1 MSYWI
6 VTLLVA
12 SGIIVFEG
20 AVAWWIVPLFILA
33 VAWKRGQESW
43 KRVVGVVLCLAVGLR
58 LFLYVR
64 EVTHP
69 PFTPQD
75 TISGQLVLN
84 PNQLKVNGDLV
95 TGTATLEVG
104 TKREKVFFYYVLES
118 ESEQQAFLQL
128 SEVVRISVEGT
139 IEEIEHARNKG
150 NFDAKNYYLSL
161 GVLHALKVVRLN
173 GGMKSVPGFWSYVE
187 NLRFQLLQVVRNQKD
202 SRMKQY
208 TGALLLAD
216 RTGFSEEEW
225 EQYKQLGLL
234 HLLAIS
240 GLHISLMVACI
251 ERLSWRSGITREKT
265 RGLLMLFVVL
275 YGFVIGWNM
284 SGTRAIGMVV
294 FSALSKLFIKKRGS
308 TQMDC
313 LLWMAIASILVWP
326 GILLNVAFQLSY
338 GLTAII
344 IFLSK
349 WQRAVFPRIR
359 ANVWVPIGMSLIAL
373 PLLCQYFFYWNALSI
388 LLTALF
394 SLLFEMLLFPLLTVY
409 LFAVLFGFV
418 PLIGLLTSVGEVVLS
433 VVSKVLTF
441 CQQLSFTKFTLGI
454 WDKWEVGL
462 FLTILIVIGI
472 LFERRKMTMKKGV
485 LGGLAI
491 LALLMEVPYHWGTE
505 LVMVDVG
512 QGDSILLLAP
522 GWNQATLIDTGGLS
536 DFKQKEAWRHRK
548 KKDQGM
554 TTVVPAL
561 QAEGLAE
568 LSQVML
574 SHGDEDHVGNLKT
587 IAKHLTIRQL
597 IIGKGMEKIPLMQEM
612 KKRYPKI
619 QWRLVLA
626 GDEWKWN
633 ETTWKVL
640 WPKGLSQA
648 ENEDSILALV
658 TVMKQTILLT
668 GDASEK
674 VEEAVVRAN
683 PNLQFSILKAGHHGS
698 RTSSGEE
705 LLTLVQPRLAFI
717 SCGKHNHYGHPN
729 PETLARLKG
738 TGAIIFRT
746 DQDGQIRLRLT
757 WEKLEVTTTLTK
769 RKKELKQ

>member
-1 MSYWI
+1 MSYW
-6 VTLLVA
+6 VVAVLVA
-12 SGIIVFEG
+12 SGIVVFEG
-20 AVAWWIVPLFILA
+20 AVAWWIVPLFTLA
-33 VAWKRGQESW
+33 VAWKRGQERW
-43 KRVVGVVLCLAVGLR
+43 KRVVGVVLCVAVGVR

-75 TISGQLVLN
+75 TIHGQLVLN

-95 TGTATLEVG
+95 TGTATLKVG
-104 TKREKVFFYYVLES
+104 VKREKVFFYYVLES
-118 ESEQQAFLQL
+118 ESEQQAFFQL
-128 SEVVRISVEGT
+128 REVVRVSVEG
-139 IEEIEHARNKG
+139 IVEEIEHARNKG

-161 GVLHALKVVRLN
+161 GVLHALKVERLN
-173 GGMKSVPGFWSYVE
+173 AGMKSVPGFWSFVE
-187 NLRFQLLQVVRNQKD
+187 HLRSQLLQVVHAQKD
-202 SRMKQY
+202 SRIKQY

-265 RGLLMLFVVL
+265 RGLLVLFVVL
-275 YGFVIGWNM
+275 YGFVIGWNI

-294 FSALSKLFIKKRGS
+294 LGNLSKPFIKKRGS

-313 LLWMAIASILVWP
+313 LLWMAIASILVMP

-349 WQRAVFPRIR
+349 WQRAVLPRIR

-373 PLLCQYFFYWNALSI
+373 PLLCQYFFYWNILSI
-388 LLTALF
+388 LLTSLF
-394 SLLFEMLLFPLLTVY
+394 SLLFEMLLFPLLTAY
-409 LFAVLFGFV
+409 LFAVLFGV
-418 PLIGLLTSVGEVVLS
+418 GPLIGLLTSVGEVVLNG
-433 VVSKVLTF
+433 VSHTLTF

-454 WDKWEVGL
+454 WDKWEVVL
-462 FLTILIVIGI
+462 FLTVLIVIGI

-536 DFKQKEAWRHRK
+536 DFKQKEAWRNRK
-548 KKDQGM
+548 KKDQGI

-612 KKRYPKI
+612 KKKYPKI

-626 GDEWKWN
+626 GDQWKWN
-633 ETTWKVL
+633 ESTWKVL

-674 VEEAVVRAN
+674 VEEAVVGAN

-698 RTSSGEE
+698 RTSSGEA

>member
-6 VTLLVA
+6 PAVLVA
-12 SGIIVFEG
+12 SSIVVFEG
-20 AVAWWIVPLFILA
+20 SVAWWIVPLFIIV
-33 VAWKRGQESW
+33 VAWKRGHETW
-43 KRVVGVVLCLAVGLR
+43 KRVLGIVLCVAVGLR
-58 LFLYVR
+58 LFLYIR

-69 PFTPQD
+69 SFTVD
-75 TISGQLVLN
+75 DAITGQLVLN

-95 TGTATLEVG
+95 TGTATLEAG
-104 TKREKVFFYYVLES
+104 TKHEKVFFYYVLES
-118 ESEQQAFLQL
+118 ESEQRAFLQL
-128 SEVVRISVEGT
+128 RQVVRVSFEGT

-161 GVLHALKVVRLN
+161 GVMHALKVERLN
-173 GGMKSVPGFWSYVE
+173 SGMKSVPGFWSFVE
-187 NLRFQLLQVVRNQKD
+187 YLRSWLLQGIRSQKD
-202 SRMKQY
+202 SRIKQY
-208 TGALLLAD
+208 TLALLLSD
-216 RTGFSEEEW
+216 RSEFSEEEW

-251 ERLSWRSGITREKT
+251 ERLCWRSGITREKT
-265 RGLLMLFVVL
+265 RGLLVLFVVF
-275 YGFVIGWNM
+275 YGFVIGWNI

-294 FSALSKLFIKKRGS
+294 FAAVSKPFIKKRGS

-349 WQRAVFPRIR
+349 WQRAVLPRIR

-394 SLLFEMLLFPLLTVY
+394 SMLFEMLLFPLLTTY

-418 PLIGLLTSVGEVVLS
+418 PMIGLLTTVGEGLLS
-433 VVSKVLTF
+433 GVSRVLTF

-454 WDKWEVGL
+454 WDKWEVVL
-462 FLTILIVIGI
+462 YLMILIAIGI

-485 LGGLAI
+485 LSILAI
-491 LALLMEVPYHWGTE
+491 LALLIEVPYHWGTE

-536 DFKQKEAWRHRK
+536 DFKQKEAWRNRK
-548 KKDQGM
+548 KRDQGI

-561 QAEGLAE
+561 QAEGLSE

-612 KKRYPKI
+612 KKKYPKI
-619 QWRLVLA
+619 QWRLVLT

-633 ETTWKVL
+633 ETKWKVL
-640 WPKGLSQA
+640 WPKGLSHA

-674 VEEAVVRAN
+674 VEEAVVHAH

-698 RTSSGEE
+698 RTSSGEA
-705 LLTLVQPRLAFI
+705 LLKLVQPRLAFI
-717 SCGKHNHYGHPN
+717 SCGKHNHYGHPS

-738 TGAIIFRT
+738 AGAIIFRT
-746 DQDGQIRLRLT
+746 DQDGQIRLRFT
-757 WEKLEVTTTLTK
+757 REKLEVTTRLTE

>member
-6 VTLLVA
+6 LAVLVA
-12 SGIIVFEG
+12 SSIVVFEG
-20 AVAWWIVPLFILA
+20 TVAWWIVPLFIIV
-33 VAWKRGQESW
+33 VAWKRGHEGW
-43 KRVVGVVLCLAVGLR
+43 KRVLGIVLCVAIGVR
-58 LFLYVR
+58 LFLYVL
-64 EVTHP
+64 EVMHP
-69 PFTPQD
+69 AFTAQD
-75 TISGQLVLN
+75 AIHGQLVLN

-104 TKREKVFFYYVLES
+104 TKHEKVFFYYVLES
-118 ESEQQAFLQL
+118 ESEQQTFLQL
-128 SEVVRISVEGT
+128 REVVRISIEGT

-161 GVLHALKVVRLN
+161 GVLHALKVERLN
-173 GGMKSVPGFWSYVE
+173 SSMKPVPGFWSFVE
-187 NLRFQLLQVVRNQKD
+187 HLRSWLLQVVRAQKD
-202 SRMKQY
+202 SRIKQY
-208 TGALLLAD
+208 TLALLLAD
-216 RTGFSEEEW
+216 RSGFSEEEW

-265 RGLLMLFVVL
+265 RGLLVLFVVL
-275 YGFVIGWNM
+275 YGLVIGWNI
-284 SGTRAIGMVV
+284 SGTRAIGMVLLGV
-294 FSALSKLFIKKRGS
+294 LSKPFIKKRAS
-308 TQMDC
+308 MQMDC

-349 WQRAVFPRIR
+349 WQRAILPRIR
-359 ANVWVPIGMSLIAL
+359 ANVWVPIGMSLVAL
-373 PLLCQYFFYWNALSI
+373 PLVCQYFFYWNILSI
-388 LLTALF
+388 FLTALF
-394 SLLFEMLLFPLLTVY
+394 SMLFEMLLFPLLTTY
-409 LFAVLFGFV
+409 LFAVLFGFI
-418 PLIGLLTSVGEVVLS
+418 PLIGLLTTVGEGILS
-433 VVSKVLTF
+433 GVSKVLTF

-454 WDKWEVGL
+454 WDKWEVVL
-462 FLTILIVIGI
+462 YLAILIVVGI
-472 LFERRKMTMKKGV
+472 LFEKRKMTMKKGV

-536 DFKQKEAWRHRK
+536 DFKQKEAWRNRK
-548 KKDQGM
+548 KKDQGI

-561 QAEGLAE
+561 QAEGLSE

-597 IIGKGMEKIPLMQEM
+597 IIGKGMEKISLMQEM
-612 KKRYPKI
+612 KKKYPKI
-619 QWRLVLA
+619 QWKLVLS

-633 ETTWKVL
+633 ETKWKVL
-640 WPKGLSQA
+640 WPKGLSHA

-674 VEEAVVRAN
+674 VEEAVVQAN
-683 PNLQFSILKAGHHGS
+683 PNLRFSILKAGHHGS
-698 RTSSGEE
+698 RTSSGEA
-705 LLTLVQPRLAFI
+705 LLRLVQPRLAFI

-729 PETLARLKG
+729 AETLARLKA

-746 DQDGQIRLRLT
+746 DQDGQIRLRFT
-757 WEKLEVTTTLTK
+757 REKLEVTTRLTK

>member
-6 VTLLVA
+6 LAVLVA
-12 SGIIVFEG
+12 SSIVVFEG
-20 AVAWWIVPLFILA
+20 AVGWWIAPLFIIV
-33 VAWKRGQESW
+33 VAWKRGYESW
-43 KRVVGVVLCLAVGLR
+43 KRVIGIVLCGAIGVR
-58 LFLYVR
+58 LFLYIR

-69 PFTPQD
+69 SFTAQD
-75 TISGQLVLN
+75 AITGQLVLN

-95 TGTATLEVG
+95 TGTGTLEAG
-104 TKREKVFFYYVLES
+104 TKHEKVFFYYVLES

-128 SEVVRISVEGT
+128 REVVRVSFEGT
-139 IEEIEHARNKG
+139 IEEIEHSRNKG
-150 NFDAKNYYLSL
+150 NFDAKNYYRSL
-161 GVLHALKVVRLN
+161 GVLHALKVERLN
-173 GGMKSVPGFWSYVE
+173 SGMKSVPGFWSFVE
-187 NLRFQLLQVVRNQKD
+187 HLRSWLLQVVRSQKD
-202 SRMKQY
+202 SRIKQY
-208 TGALLLAD
+208 TLALLLAD
-216 RTGFSEEEW
+216 RSGFSEEEW

-251 ERLSWRSGITREKT
+251 ERLCWRSGITREKT
-265 RGLLMLFVVL
+265 RGLMVLFVVL
-275 YGFVIGWNM
+275 YGFVIGWNI
-284 SGTRAIGMVV
+284 SGTRAIGMVLL
-294 FSALSKLFIKKRGS
+294 ADLSKPFIKRRGS
-308 TQMDC
+308 IQMDC
-313 LLWMAIASILVWP
+313 LLWMTIASILVWP
-326 GILLNVAFQLSY
+326 AILLNVAFQLSY

-349 WQRAVFPRIR
+349 WQRAVLPRIR

-394 SLLFEMLLFPLLTVY
+394 SLLFEMLLFPLLTAY
-409 LFAVLFGFV
+409 LFAVLISFN
-418 PLIGLLTSVGEVVLS
+418 PLIELLTTFGEFILS
-433 VVSKVLTF
+433 GVSRTLTF

-454 WDKWEVGL
+454 WDKWEVVL
-462 FLTILIVIGI
+462 FLTILIVVGI
-472 LFERRKMTMKKGV
+472 LFEQRKMTIKKGV
-485 LGGLAI
+485 LSILAI
-491 LALLMEVPYHWGTE
+491 LALLIEVPYHWGTE
-505 LVMVDVG
+505 LVMLDVG

-536 DFKQKEAWRHRK
+536 DFKQKEAWRHRN
-548 KKDQGM
+548 KKDQGI

-561 QAEGLAE
+561 QAEGLSE

-612 KKRYPKI
+612 KKKYPKI
-619 QWRLVLA
+619 QWRLVLT

-633 ETTWKVL
+633 ETKWKVL
-640 WPKGLSQA
+640 WPKELSHA

-674 VEEAVVRAN
+674 VEEAVVRAH
-683 PNLQFSILKAGHHGS
+683 PNLQFSILKVGHHGS
-698 RTSSGEE
+698 KTSSGEA
-705 LLTLVQPRLAFI
+705 LLKLVQPRLAFI
-717 SCGKHNHYGHPN
+717 SCGKHNHYGHPS
-729 PETLARLKG
+729 PETLARLKA

-746 DQDGQIRLRLT
+746 DQDGQIRLRFT
-757 WEKLEVTTTLTK
+757 REKLEITTRLTK
-769 RKKELKQ
+769 RKNELKQ

>member
-6 VTLLVA
+6 LAVLVA
-12 SGIIVFEG
+12 SGIVVFEG
-20 AVAWWIVPLFILA
+20 AVAWWIVPLFMVI
-33 VAWKRGQESW
+33 VAWKRGHEAW
-43 KRVVGVVLCLAVGLR
+43 KRVVGFVLCVAIGVR

-64 EVTHP
+64 EVSQP
-69 PFTPQD
+69 AFTVDDAIQ
-75 TISGQLVLN
+75 GQLVLN
-84 PNQLKVNGDLV
+84 PNHLKVNGDLV
-95 TGTATLEVG
+95 TGTATLEAG

-118 ESEQQAFLQL
+118 ESEQQTLLQL
-128 SEVVRISVEGT
+128 SEVVRVTVDGT

-161 GVLHALKVVRLN
+161 GVLHALKVERMN
-173 GGMKSVPGFWSYVE
+173 SSMKPVTGFWSFVE
-187 NLRFQLLQVVRNQKD
+187 HLRSRLLETLHVQKD
-202 SRMKQY
+202 SRIKQY

-225 EQYKQLGLL
+225 EQYKHLGLL

-240 GLHISLMVACI
+240 GLHISLMVACL
-251 ERLSWRSGITREKT
+251 ERLSWRIGITREKT
-265 RGLLMLFVVL
+265 RGLLVLFIVL
-275 YGFVIGWNM
+275 YGFVIGWNI

-294 FSALSKLFIKKRGS
+294 LAALSKPFVRKRGS
-308 TQMDC
+308 VQMDC

-338 GLTAII
+338 GLTVII
-344 IFLSK
+344 TFLSK
-349 WQRAVFPRIR
+349 WQRAVLPRIR
-359 ANVWVPIGMSLIAL
+359 ANLWVPIGMSLIAL

-394 SLLFEMLLFPLLTVY
+394 SMLFEMLLFPLLTAYFV
-409 LFAVLFGFV
+409 AVLFGLGS
-418 PLIGLLTSVGEVVLS
+418 LIDLLKTFGEFILS
-433 VVSKVLTF
+433 GVSRILTF

-454 WDKWEVGL
+454 WDKWEVVL
-462 FLTILIVIGI
+462 FLRILIVVGV
-472 LFERRKMTMKKGV
+472 LFERRKMTIRKGV
-485 LGGLAI
+485 VCLIAL
-491 LALLMEVPYHWGTE
+491 LALLFEVPYHWGTE

-548 KKDQGM
+548 KKDQGI

-561 QAEGLAE
+561 QAEGLSV

-612 KKRYPKI
+612 KKKYPKI

-633 ETTWKVL
+633 GTKWKVL
-640 WPKGLSQA
+640 WPKGLSHA

-658 TVMKQTILLT
+658 TVMEQTILLT

-674 VEEAVVRAN
+674 VEEAVVKDN
-683 PNLQFSILKAGHHGS
+683 PHLQFSILKAGHHGS
-698 RTSSGEE
+698 RTSSGEA

-717 SCGKHNHYGHPN
+717 SCGKHNHYGHPS
-729 PETLARLKG
+729 PETLARLKA

-746 DQDGQIRLRLT
+746 DQDGQIRLRFT
-757 WEKLEVTTTLTK
+757 TEKLEVTTTLTK

>member
-6 VTLLVA
+6 VAVLVA
-12 SGIIVFEG
+12 SSIVVFEG
-20 AVAWWIVPLFILA
+20 AVAWWIVPLFIL
-33 VAWKRGQESW
+33 VVSWKRGQESW
-43 KRVVGVVLCLAVGLR
+43 KRVVGVVLCVAVGLR

-64 EVTHP
+64 EVTHT
-69 PFTPQD
+69 PFTPEEAIQ
-75 TISGQLVLN
+75 GQLVLN

-95 TGTATLEVG
+95 TGTATLEEG
-104 TKREKVFFYYVLES
+104 RKREKVFFYYVLES

-128 SEVVRISVEGT
+128 HEVVRVSIEGT

-161 GVLHALKVVRLN
+161 GVLHALKVERLN
-173 GGMKSVPGFWSYVE
+173 GGIKSVPGFWSLVE
-187 NLRFQLLQVVRNQKD
+187 HLRSQLLQVVRTQKD

-208 TGALLLAD
+208 TLALLLAD

-251 ERLSWRSGITREKT
+251 EQLCWRSGITREKT
-265 RGLLMLFVVL
+265 RGLLVLFVVL
-275 YGFVIGWNM
+275 YGFVIGWNI
-284 SGTRAIGMVV
+284 SGTRAIGMVLLGV
-294 FSALSKLFIKKRGS
+294 LSKPFIKKRGS
-308 TQMDC
+308 MQMDC

-326 GILLNVAFQLSY
+326 GILLNVGFQLSY

-344 IFLSK
+344 IFLSR
-349 WQRAVFPRIR
+349 WQRAVLPRIR

-373 PLLCQYFFYWNALSI
+373 PLLCQYFFYWNMLSI

-394 SLLFEMLLFPLLTVY
+394 SMLFEMMLFPLLTAY
-409 LFAVLFGFV
+409 LFAVLISFN
-418 PLIGLLTSVGEVVLS
+418 PLIELLTNFGEFILS
-433 VVSKVLTF
+433 GVSRTLTF

-454 WDKWEVGL
+454 WDKWEVVL
-462 FLTILIVIGI
+462 FLTILIVVGI
-472 LFERRKMTMKKGV
+472 LFEQRKMTIKKGV
-485 LGGLAI
+485 LSILAI
-491 LALLMEVPYHWGTE
+491 LALLIEVPYHWGTE
-505 LVMVDVG
+505 LVMLDVG

-548 KKDQGM
+548 KKDQGI

-587 IAKHLTIRQL
+587 IAKHLAIRQL

-612 KKRYPKI
+612 KKKYPTI

-640 WPKGLSQA
+640 WPKGVSHA

-674 VEEAVVRAN
+674 VEEAVVKDN
-683 PNLQFSILKAGHHGS
+683 PHLQFSILKAGHHGS
-698 RTSSGEE
+698 RTSSGEA
-705 LLTLVQPRLAFI
+705 LLKLVQPRLAFI

-729 PETLARLKG
+729 PETLARLRD

-746 DQDGQIRLRLT
+746 DQDGQIRLRFT
-757 WEKLEVTTTLTK
+757 REKLEVTTRLTK

>member
-6 VTLLVA
+6 LAVLVA
-12 SGIIVFEG
+12 SSIVVFEG
-20 AVAWWIVPLFILA
+20 AVGWWIVPLFIIV
-33 VAWKRGQESW
+33 VAWKRGHEAW
-43 KRVVGVVLCLAVGLR
+43 KRVLGIVLCVAIGVR
-58 LFLYVR
+58 LFLYIH

-69 PFTPQD
+69 SFTVD
-75 TISGQLVLN
+75 DAITGQLVLN

-95 TGTATLEVG
+95 TGTATLEAG
-104 TKREKVFFYYVLES
+104 TKHEKVFFYYVLES

-128 SEVVRISVEGT
+128 REVVRISIEGT

-161 GVLHALKVVRLN
+161 GVLHALKVERLN
-173 GGMKSVPGFWSYVE
+173 SGRKSVSGFWSFVE
-187 NLRFQLLQVVRNQKD
+187 HLRSWLLQVVRSQKD
-202 SRMKQY
+202 SRIKQY
-208 TGALLLAD
+208 TLALLLAD
-216 RTGFSEEEW
+216 RSGFSEEEW

-251 ERLSWRSGITREKT
+251 ERFCWRSGITREKT
-265 RGLLMLFVVL
+265 RGLLVFFVVL
-275 YGFVIGWNM
+275 YGFVIGWNI

-294 FSALSKLFIKKRGS
+294 LAAFSKPFIKRRGS
-308 TQMDC
+308 TQRDC
-313 LLWMAIASILVWP
+313 LLWMAILSTLVWP

-349 WQRAVFPRIR
+349 WQRAVLPRIR
-359 ANVWVPIGMSLIAL
+359 ANVWVPIWMSLIAL
-373 PLLCQYFFYWNALSI
+373 PLVCQYFFYWNALSI

-394 SLLFEMLLFPLLTVY
+394 SVLFEMLLFPLLTAY
-409 LFAVLFGFV
+409 LFAVLSGFV
-418 PLIGLLTSVGEVVLS
+418 SLIGLLTTVGEGILS
-433 VVSKVLTF
+433 GISKVLTF

-454 WDKWEVGL
+454 WDKWEVAL
-462 FLTILIVIGI
+462 YLTILITIGI
-472 LFERRKMTMKKGV
+472 LFERRRMTMKKGV

-491 LALLMEVPYHWGTE
+491 LALLIEVPYHWGTE

-548 KKDQGM
+548 KKDQGI

-561 QAEGLAE
+561 QAEGLSE

-574 SHGDEDHVGNLKT
+574 SHGDEDHVGNLKA
-587 IAKHLTIRQL
+587 IAKHLTIQQL
-597 IIGKGMEKIPLMQEM
+597 IIGKGMEKISLMQEM
-612 KKRYPKI
+612 KKKYPKI

-633 ETTWKVL
+633 ETKWKVL
-640 WPKGLSQA
+640 WPKGLSHA

-674 VEEAVVRAN
+674 VEEAVVKDN

-698 RTSSGEE
+698 RTSSGEA
-705 LLTLVQPRLAFI
+705 LLKLVQPRLAFI
-717 SCGKHNHYGHPN
+717 SCGKHNHYGHPS
-729 PETLARLKG
+729 PETLARLKAN
-738 TGAIIFRT
+738 GAIIFRT
-746 DQDGQIRLRLT
+746 DQDGQIRLRFNT
-757 WEKLEVTTTLTK
+757 EKLEVTTTLTK

>member
-6 VTLLVA
+6 LAVLVA
-12 SGIIVFEG
+12 SSIVVFEG
-20 AVAWWIVPLFILA
+20 AVAWWIVPLFILV
-33 VAWKRGQESW
+33 VAWKRGHEAW
-43 KRVVGVVLCLAVGLR
+43 KRVLGIVLCVAVGLR

-69 PFTPQD
+69 SFTAQD
-75 TISGQLVLN
+75 AITGKLVLN

-95 TGTATLEVG
+95 TGTATLEAG
-104 TKREKVFFYYVLES
+104 TKHEKVFFYYVLES

-128 SEVVRISVEGT
+128 QEVVQISIEGT

-161 GVLHALKVVRLN
+161 GVLHALKVERLN
-173 GGMKSVPGFWSYVE
+173 AGMKSVSGFWSFVE
-187 NLRFQLLQVVRNQKD
+187 LLRSWLLQEVRSQKD

-208 TGALLLAD
+208 TLALLLAN

-251 ERLSWRSGITREKT
+251 ERLCWRSGITREKT
-265 RGLLMLFVVL
+265 RGLLVLFVVF
-275 YGFVIGWNM
+275 YGFVIGWNI

-294 FSALSKLFIKKRGS
+294 FAAVSKPFTKKRGS

-313 LLWMAIASILVWP
+313 LLGMAIVAILAWP

-349 WQRAVFPRIR
+349 WQRAVLSRIR

-388 LLTALF
+388 LLTAIF
-394 SLLFEMLLFPLLTVY
+394 SVLFEMLLFPLLTAY
-409 LFAVLFGFV
+409 LFAVLLSFA
-418 PLIGLLTSVGEVVLS
+418 PLIEVLTTVGEGILS
-433 VVSKVLTF
+433 GVSHVLTF

-454 WDKWEVGL
+454 WDKWEVVL
-462 FLTILIVIGI
+462 YLTILITIGI
-472 LFERRKMTMKKGV
+472 LFEQRKMTMKKGV
-485 LGGLAI
+485 LGGLVV
-491 LALLMEVPYHWGTE
+491 LALLIEVPYHWGTE

-548 KKDQGM
+548 KKDQGI
-554 TTVVPAL
+554 TTVVPTL
-561 QAEGLAE
+561 QAEGLSE

-597 IIGKGMEKIPLMQEM
+597 IIGKGMETIPLMQEM

-633 ETTWKVL
+633 DTKWKVL
-640 WPKGLSQA
+640 WPKGFSHA

-674 VEEAVVRAN
+674 VEEAVVKDN
-683 PNLQFSILKAGHHGS
+683 PHLQFTILKAGHHGS
-698 RTSSGEE
+698 RTSSGEA
-705 LLTLVQPRLAFI
+705 LLKLVQPRLAFI
-717 SCGKHNHYGHPN
+717 SCGKHNHYGHPS
-729 PETLARLKG
+729 PETLARLKATG
-738 TGAIIFRT
+738 TIIFRT
-746 DQDGQIRLRLT
+746 DQDGQIRLRFT
-757 WEKLEVTTTLTK
+757 REKLEVTTRLTK

>member
-6 VTLLVA
+6 LAVLVA
-12 SGIIVFEG
+12 SGIVVFEG
-20 AVAWWIVPLFILA
+20 TVAWWIVPLFMVA
-33 VAWKRGQESW
+33 VAWKRGHEAW
-43 KRVVGVVLCLAVGLR
+43 KRVVGVVLCVAVGVR

-69 PFTPQD
+69 AFTAQD
-75 TISGQLVLN
+75 AIHGQLVLN

-104 TKREKVFFYYVLES
+104 TKHEKVFFYYVLES
-118 ESEQQAFLQL
+118 ESEQQTFLQL
-128 SEVVRISVEGT
+128 REVVRISIEGT

-161 GVLHALKVVRLN
+161 GVLHALKVERLN
-173 GGMKSVPGFWSYVE
+173 SSMKPVPGFWSFVE
-187 NLRFQLLQVVRNQKD
+187 HLRSWLLQVVRSQKD
-202 SRMKQY
+202 SRIKQY
-208 TGALLLAD
+208 TLALLLAD
-216 RTGFSEEEW
+216 RSGFSEEEW

-265 RGLLMLFVVL
+265 RGLLVLFVVL
-275 YGFVIGWNM
+275 YGLVIGWNI
-284 SGTRAIGMVV
+284 SGTRAIGMVLLGV
-294 FSALSKLFIKKRGS
+294 LSKPFIKKRAS
-308 TQMDC
+308 MQMDC

-349 WQRAVFPRIR
+349 WQRAILPRIR
-359 ANVWVPIGMSLIAL
+359 ANVWVPIGMSLVAL
-373 PLLCQYFFYWNALSI
+373 PLVCQYFFYWNILSI
-388 LLTALF
+388 FLTALF
-394 SLLFEMLLFPLLTVY
+394 SMLFEMLLFPLLTTY
-409 LFAVLFGFV
+409 LFAVLFGFI
-418 PLIGLLTSVGEVVLS
+418 PLIGLLTTVGGVILS
-433 VVSKVLTF
+433 GVSKVLTF

-454 WDKWEVGL
+454 WDKWEVAL
-462 FLTILIVIGI
+462 YLTILITIGI
-472 LFERRKMTMKKGV
+472 LFERRRMTMKKGV

-491 LALLMEVPYHWGTE
+491 LALLIEVPYHWGTE

-536 DFKQKEAWRHRK
+536 DFKKKEAWRHRK
-548 KKDQGM
+548 KKDQGI

-574 SHGDEDHVGNLKT
+574 SHGDEDHVGNLKA

-597 IIGKGMEKIPLMQEM
+597 IIGKGMETIPLMQEM
-612 KKRYPKI
+612 KKKYPKI

-633 ETTWKVL
+633 ETTWKLL
-640 WPKGLSQA
+640 WPKDLSHA

-674 VEEAVVRAN
+674 VEEAVVQAN
-683 PNLQFSILKAGHHGS
+683 PNLRFSILKAGHHGS
-698 RTSSGEE
+698 RTSSGEA
-705 LLTLVQPRLAFI
+705 LLRLVQPRLAFI

-729 PETLARLKG
+729 AETLARLKA

-746 DQDGQIRLRLT
+746 DQDGQIRLRFT
-757 WEKLEVTTTLTK
+757 REKLEVTTRLTK

>member
-6 VTLLVA
+6 LAVLVA
-12 SGIIVFEG
+12 SSIVVFEG
-20 AVAWWIVPLFILA
+20 AVAWWIVPLFILV
-33 VAWKRGQESW
+33 VAWKRGHEAW
-43 KRVVGVVLCLAVGLR
+43 KRVVGVVLCVAVGVR
-58 LFLYVR
+58 LFLYIR

-69 PFTPQD
+69 SFTVD
-75 TISGQLVLN
+75 DAVTGQLVIN

-95 TGTATLEVG
+95 TGTATLEAG
-104 TKREKVFFYYVLES
+104 TKHEKVFFYYVLES

-128 SEVVRISVEGT
+128 REVVRISIEGT

-161 GVLHALKVVRLN
+161 GVLHSLKVERLN
-173 GGMKSVPGFWSYVE
+173 SGMKSVSGFWSFVE
-187 NLRFQLLQVVRNQKD
+187 HLRSWLLQGIRSQKD
-202 SRMKQY
+202 SRIKQY
-208 TGALLLAD
+208 TLALLLAD
-216 RTGFSEEEW
+216 RSGFSEEEW

-251 ERLSWRSGITREKT
+251 ERLCWRSGITREKT
-265 RGLLMLFVVL
+265 RGLLVLFVVF
-275 YGFVIGWNM
+275 YGFVIGWNI

-294 FSALSKLFIKKRGS
+294 FSAVSKPFIKRRGS
-308 TQMDC
+308 IQMDC
-313 LLWMAIASILVWP
+313 LLWMTIASILVWP

-349 WQRAVFPRIR
+349 WQRAVLPRIR
-359 ANVWVPIGMSLIAL
+359 TNLWVPIGMSLIAL
-373 PLLCQYFFYWNALSI
+373 PLLCQYFFYWNMLSI

-394 SLLFEMLLFPLLTVY
+394 SMLFEMMLFPLLTAY

-418 PLIGLLTSVGEVVLS
+418 PMIGLLTTVGEVILS
-433 VVSKVLTF
+433 GISSVLTF

-454 WDKWEVGL
+454 WDKWEVVL
-462 FLTILIVIGI
+462 YLMILIAIGI

-485 LGGLAI
+485 LSILAI
-491 LALLMEVPYHWGTE
+491 LALLIEVPYHWGTE
-505 LVMVDVG
+505 LVMVDVR

-548 KKDQGM
+548 KKDQGI

-561 QAEGLAE
+561 QAEGLSE

-612 KKRYPKI
+612 KKKYPKI
-619 QWRLVLA
+619 QWRLVLT
-626 GDEWKWN
+626 GDE
-633 ETTWKVL
+633 WKVL
-640 WPKGLSQA
+640 WPKGLSHA

-674 VEEAVVRAN
+674 VEEAVVQAN
-683 PNLQFSILKAGHHGS
+683 PNLRFSILKAGHHGS
-698 RTSSGEE
+698 RTSSGEA
-705 LLTLVQPRLAFI
+705 LLKLVQPRLAFI
-717 SCGKHNHYGHPN
+717 SCGKHNHYGHPS
-729 PETLARLKG
+729 PETLARLRAS
-738 TGAIIFRT
+738 GAIIFRT

-757 WEKLEVTTTLTK
+757 KEKLEVTTTLTK

>member
-6 VTLLVA
+6 LAVLVA
-12 SGIIVFEG
+12 SSIVVFEG
-20 AVAWWIVPLFILA
+20 AVAWWIVPLFIIV
-33 VAWKRGQESW
+33 VAWKRGHEAW
-43 KRVVGVVLCLAVGLR
+43 KRVLGIVLCVAVGLR
-58 LFLYVR
+58 LFLYIR
-64 EVTHP
+64 EVMHP

-75 TISGQLVLN
+75 AVSGQLVLN

-95 TGTATLEVG
+95 TGTATLEEG
-104 TKREKVFFYYVLES
+104 MKREKVFFYYVLES

-128 SEVVRISVEGT
+128 REVVRISVEGT

-161 GVLHALKVVRLN
+161 GVLHALKVERLN
-173 GGMKSVPGFWSYVE
+173 GGMKSVPGFWSFVE
-187 NLRFQLLQVVRNQKD
+187 HLRSQLLQVVRTQKD

-208 TGALLLAD
+208 TLALLLAD

-251 ERLSWRSGITREKT
+251 ERLCWRSGITREKT
-265 RGLLMLFVVL
+265 RGLLVLFVVL
-275 YGFVIGWNM
+275 YGFVIGWNI

-294 FSALSKLFIKKRGS
+294 FGNLSKPFIKKRGS

-326 GILLNVAFQLSY
+326 AILLNVAFQLSY

-349 WQRAVFPRIR
+349 WQRAVLPRIR

-394 SLLFEMLLFPLLTVY
+394 SLLFEMLLFPLLTAY
-409 LFAVLFGFV
+409 LFALLISFN
-418 PLIGLLTSVGEVVLS
+418 PLIELLTNFGEFILS
-433 VVSKVLTF
+433 GVSRTLTF

-454 WDKWEVGL
+454 WDKWEVVL
-462 FLTILIVIGI
+462 FLTILIVVGI
-472 LFERRKMTMKKGV
+472 LFEQRKMTIKKGV
-485 LGGLAI
+485 LSILAI
-491 LALLMEVPYHWGTE
+491 LALLIEVPYHWGTE
-505 LVMVDVG
+505 LVMLDVG

-536 DFKQKEAWRHRK
+536 DFKQKEAWRHRN
-548 KKDQGM
+548 KKDQGI

-561 QAEGLAE
+561 QAEGLSE

-587 IAKHLTIRQL
+587 IAKHLAIRQL
-597 IIGKGMEKIPLMQEM
+597 IIGKGMEKISLMQEM
-612 KKRYPKI
+612 KKKYPKI

-633 ETTWKVL
+633 ETKWKVL
-640 WPKGLSQA
+640 WPKGLSHA

-674 VEEAVVRAN
+674 VEEAVVKDN
-683 PNLQFSILKAGHHGS
+683 PHLQFSILKAGHHGS
-698 RTSSGEE
+698 RTSSGEA
-705 LLTLVQPRLAFI
+705 LLKLVQPRLAFI

-729 PETLARLKG
+729 PETLARLKA

-746 DQDGQIRLRLT
+746 DQDGQIRLRFT
-757 WEKLEVTTTLTK
+757 REKLEVTTRVTK

>member
-6 VTLLVA
+6 LAVLVA
-12 SGIIVFEG
+12 SSIVVFEG
-20 AVAWWIVPLFILA
+20 TVAWWIVPLFIIV
-33 VAWKRGQESW
+33 VAWKRGHEGW
-43 KRVVGVVLCLAVGLR
+43 KRVLGIVLCVAIGVR

-64 EVTHP
+64 EVMHP
-69 PFTPQD
+69 AFTAQD
-75 TISGQLVLN
+75 AIHGQLVLN

-104 TKREKVFFYYVLES
+104 TKHEKVFFYYVLES

-128 SEVVRISVEGT
+128 REVVRVSVEGT

-161 GVLHALKVVRLN
+161 GVLHTLKVERLN
-173 GGMKSVPGFWSYVE
+173 SGRKSVSGFWSFVE
-187 NLRFQLLQVVRNQKD
+187 HLRSWLLQVVRAQKD
-202 SRMKQY
+202 SRIKQY
-208 TGALLLAD
+208 TLALLLAD
-216 RTGFSEEEW
+216 RSGFSEEEW

-251 ERLSWRSGITREKT
+251 ERICWRSGITREKT
-265 RGLLMLFVVL
+265 RGLLVLFVVL
-275 YGFVIGWNM
+275 YGFVIGWNI

-294 FSALSKLFIKKRGS
+294 FANVSKPFIKKRGS

-349 WQRAVFPRIR
+349 WQRAVLPRIR
-359 ANVWVPIGMSLIAL
+359 ANIWVPIGMSLIAL
-373 PLLCQYFFYWNALSI
+373 PLLCQYFFYWNILSI

-394 SLLFEMLLFPLLTVY
+394 SMLFEMLLFPLLTTY
-409 LFAVLFGFV
+409 LFAVLLSFAH
-418 PLIGLLTSVGEVVLS
+418 LIEVLTTVGEVILS
-433 VVSKVLTF
+433 GVSKVLTF

-454 WDKWEVGL
+454 WDKWEVAL
-462 FLTILIVIGI
+462 YLTILITIGI
-472 LFERRKMTMKKGV
+472 LFERRRMTMKKGV

-491 LALLMEVPYHWGTE
+491 LALLIEVPYHWGTE

-536 DFKQKEAWRHRK
+536 DFKKKEAWRHRK
-548 KKDQGM
+548 KKDQGI

-574 SHGDEDHVGNLKT
+574 SHGDEDHVGNLKA

-597 IIGKGMEKIPLMQEM
+597 IIGKGMETIPLMQEM
-612 KKRYPKI
+612 KKKYPKI

-640 WPKGLSQA
+640 WPKDLSHA

-674 VEEAVVRAN
+674 VEEAVVKDN
-683 PNLQFSILKAGHHGS
+683 PHLQFTILKVGHHGS
-698 RTSSGEE
+698 RTSSGEA
-705 LLTLVQPRLAFI
+705 LLKLVQPRLAFI
-717 SCGKHNHYGHPN
+717 SCGKHNHYGHPS
-729 PETLARLKG
+729 PETLERLKA

-746 DQDGQIRLRLT
+746 DQDGQIRLRFT
-757 WEKLEVTTTLTK
+757 REKLEVTTTLTK

>member
-6 VTLLVA
+6 LAVLVA
-12 SGIIVFEG
+12 SSIVVFEG
-20 AVAWWIVPLFILA
+20 AVAWWIVPLCIIV
-33 VAWKRGQESW
+33 VAWKRGHESW
-43 KRVVGVVLCLAVGLR
+43 KRVLGIVLCVAVGVR
-58 LFLYVR
+58 LFLYIR

-69 PFTPQD
+69 SFTVD
-75 TISGQLVLN
+75 DAITGQLVLN

-95 TGTATLEVG
+95 TGTATLEAG
-104 TKREKVFFYYVLES
+104 TKHEKVFFYYVLES

-128 SEVVRISVEGT
+128 REVVRVSFEGT

-161 GVLHALKVVRLN
+161 GVLHALKVERLN
-173 GGMKSVPGFWSYVE
+173 SRMKSVSGFWSFVE
-187 NLRFQLLQVVRNQKD
+187 HLRSWLLQGIRSQKD
-202 SRMKQY
+202 SRIKQY
-208 TGALLLAD
+208 TLALLLAD
-216 RTGFSEEEW
+216 RSGFSEEEW

-240 GLHISLMVACI
+240 GLHISLMVVCI
-251 ERLSWRSGITREKT
+251 ERLCWRSGITREKT
-265 RGLLMLFVVL
+265 RGLLVLFVVL
-275 YGFVIGWNM
+275 YGFVIGWNI

-294 FSALSKLFIKKRGS
+294 FAAVSKPFIRKRGS
-308 TQMDC
+308 MQMDC
-313 LLWMAIASILVWP
+313 LLWMAIASILLWP

-349 WQRAVFPRIR
+349 WQRAVLPRIR
-359 ANVWVPIGMSLIAL
+359 ADLWVPIGMSLVAL

-388 LLTALF
+388 LLTTLF
-394 SLLFEMLLFPLLTVY
+394 SVLFEMLLFPLLTAY
-409 LFAVLFGFV
+409 LFAVLCGFV
-418 PLIGLLTSVGEVVLS
+418 SLIGLLTTVGEGILFG
-433 VVSKVLTF
+433 VSKVLTF

-454 WDKWEVGL
+454 WDKWEVVL
-462 FLTILIVIGI
+462 YLTILIAIGI
-472 LFERRKMTMKKGV
+472 LFEQRKMTMKKVV
-485 LGGLAI
+485 LVGLAI

-548 KKDQGM
+548 KKDQGI

-561 QAEGLAE
+561 QAEGLSE

-587 IAKHLTIRQL
+587 IAKQLTIRQL
-597 IIGKGMEKIPLMQEM
+597 IIGKGMETIPLMQEM
-612 KKRYPKI
+612 KKRYPTI

-626 GDEWKWN
+626 GNEWKWN

-640 WPKGLSQA
+640 WPKGLSHA

-674 VEEAVVRAN
+674 VEESVVKDN
-683 PNLQFSILKAGHHGS
+683 PHLQFSILKAGHHGS
-698 RTSSGEE
+698 RTSSGEA
-705 LLTLVQPRLAFI
+705 LLKLVQPRLAFI
-717 SCGKHNHYGHPN
+717 SCGKHNHYGHPS
-729 PETLARLKG
+729 PETLARLKA

-746 DQDGQIRLRLT
+746 DQDGQIRLRFT
-757 WEKLEVTTTLTK
+757 REKLEVTTMLTK

>member
-6 VTLLVA
+6 LAVLVA
-12 SGIIVFEG
+12 SSIVVFEG
-20 AVAWWIVPLFILA
+20 TVAWWIVPLFIIV
-33 VAWKRGQESW
+33 VAWKRGHEGW
-43 KRVVGVVLCLAVGLR
+43 KRVLGIVLCVAIGVR
-58 LFLYVR
+58 LFLYVL
-64 EVTHP
+64 EVMHP
-69 PFTPQD
+69 AFTAQD
-75 TISGQLVLN
+75 AIHGQLVLN

-104 TKREKVFFYYVLES
+104 TKHEKVFFYYVLES
-118 ESEQQAFLQL
+118 ESEQQTFLQL
-128 SEVVRISVEGT
+128 REVVRISIEGT

-150 NFDAKNYYLSL
+150 NFDAKNYYQSL
-161 GVLHALKVVRLN
+161 GVLHALKVERLN
-173 GGMKSVPGFWSYVE
+173 FSMKPVTGFWSFVE
-187 NLRFQLLQVVRNQKD
+187 HLRSQLLQVVRAQKD
-202 SRMKQY
+202 SRIKQY

-251 ERLSWRSGITREKT
+251 ERLCWRSGITREKT
-265 RGLLMLFVVL
+265 RGLLVLFVVL
-275 YGFVIGWNM
+275 YGFVIGWNI
-284 SGTRAIGMVV
+284 SGTRAIGMVLLGV
-294 FSALSKLFIKKRGS
+294 LSKPFIKKRGS

-313 LLWMAIASILVWP
+313 LLWMAIASILDWP

-349 WQRAVFPRIR
+349 WQRAVLPRIR
-359 ANVWVPIGMSLIAL
+359 ANLWVPIGMSLIAL

-394 SLLFEMLLFPLLTVY
+394 SVLFEMLLFPLLTAY
-409 LFAVLFGFV
+409 LFAVLFGFI
-418 PLIGLLTSVGEVVLS
+418 PLIGLLTTVGEVVLNG
-433 VVSKVLTF
+433 VSKVLTF
-441 CQQLSFTKFTLGI
+441 CQQLSFTKLTLGI
-454 WDKWEVGL
+454 WDKWEIVL
-462 FLTILIVIGI
+462 FLTILIAIGI
-472 LFERRKMTMKKGV
+472 LFERRRMTMKKGV
-485 LGGLAI
+485 LGVLAI
-491 LALLMEVPYHWGTE
+491 LALLAEVPYHWGTE

-536 DFKQKEAWRHRK
+536 DFKKKEAWRHRK
-548 KKDQGM
+548 KKDQGI

-574 SHGDEDHVGNLKT
+574 SHGDEDHVGNLKA

-597 IIGKGMEKIPLMQEM
+597 IIGKGMETIPLMQEM
-612 KKRYPKI
+612 KKKYPKI

-633 ETTWKVL
+633 ETTWKLL
-640 WPKGLSQA
+640 WPKDLSHA

-674 VEEAVVRAN
+674 VEEAVVQAN
-683 PNLQFSILKAGHHGS
+683 PNLRFSILKAGHHGS
-698 RTSSGEE
+698 RTSSGEA
-705 LLTLVQPRLAFI
+705 LLRLVQPRLAFI

-729 PETLARLKG
+729 AETLARLKA

-746 DQDGQIRLRLT
+746 DQDGQVRLRFT
-757 WEKLEVTTTLTK
+757 REKLEVTTRLTK

>member
-6 VTLLVA
+6 LAVLVA
-12 SGIIVFEG
+12 SSIVVFEG
-20 AVAWWIVPLFILA
+20 TVAWWIVPLFIIV
-33 VAWKRGQESW
+33 VAWKRGHEGW
-43 KRVVGVVLCLAVGLR
+43 KRVLGIVLCVAIGVR
-58 LFLYVR
+58 LFLYVL
-64 EVTHP
+64 EVMHP
-69 PFTPQD
+69 AFTAQD
-75 TISGQLVLN
+75 AIHGQLVLN

-104 TKREKVFFYYVLES
+104 TKHEKVFFYYVLES
-118 ESEQQAFLQL
+118 ESEQQTFLQL
-128 SEVVRISVEGT
+128 REVVRISIEGT

-161 GVLHALKVVRLN
+161 GVLHALKVERLN
-173 GGMKSVPGFWSYVE
+173 SSMKPVPGFWSFVE
-187 NLRFQLLQVVRNQKD
+187 HLRSWLLQVVRSQKD
-202 SRMKQY
+202 SRIKQY
-208 TGALLLAD
+208 TLALLLAD
-216 RTGFSEEEW
+216 RSGFSEEEW

-265 RGLLMLFVVL
+265 RGLLVLFVVL
-275 YGFVIGWNM
+275 YGLVIGWNI
-284 SGTRAIGMVV
+284 SGTRAIGMVLLGV
-294 FSALSKLFIKKRGS
+294 LSKPFIKKRAS
-308 TQMDC
+308 MQMDC

-349 WQRAVFPRIR
+349 WQRAILPRIR
-359 ANVWVPIGMSLIAL
+359 ANVWVPIGMSLVAL
-373 PLLCQYFFYWNALSI
+373 PLVCQYFFYWNILSI
-388 LLTALF
+388 FLTALF
-394 SLLFEMLLFPLLTVY
+394 SMLFEMLLFPLLTTY
-409 LFAVLFGFV
+409 LFAVLFGFI
-418 PLIGLLTSVGEVVLS
+418 PLIGLLTTVGEGILS
-433 VVSKVLTF
+433 GVSKVLTF

-454 WDKWEVGL
+454 WDKWEVVL
-462 FLTILIVIGI
+462 YLAILIVVGI
-472 LFERRKMTMKKGV
+472 LFEKRKMTMKKGV

-536 DFKQKEAWRHRK
+536 DFKQKEAWRNRK
-548 KKDQGM
+548 KKDQGI

-561 QAEGLAE
+561 QAEGLSE

-597 IIGKGMEKIPLMQEM
+597 IIGKGMEKISLMQEM
-612 KKRYPKI
+612 KKKYPKI
-619 QWRLVLA
+619 QWKLVLS

-633 ETTWKVL
+633 ETKWKVL
-640 WPKGLSQA
+640 WPKGLSHA

-674 VEEAVVRAN
+674 VEEAVVQAN
-683 PNLQFSILKAGHHGS
+683 PNLRFSILKAGHHGS
-698 RTSSGEE
+698 RTSSGEA
-705 LLTLVQPRLAFI
+705 LLRLVQPRLAFI

-729 PETLARLKG
+729 AETLARLKA

-746 DQDGQIRLRLT
+746 DQDGQIRLRFT
-757 WEKLEVTTTLTK
+757 REKLEVTTRLTK

>member
-6 VTLLVA
+6 VAVLVA
-12 SGIIVFEG
+12 SGIVVFEG
-20 AVAWWIVPLFILA
+20 AVAWWIVPLFILV
-33 VAWKRGQESW
+33 VAWRRGQESW
-43 KRVVGVVLCLAVGLR
+43 KRVVGVVLCVAVGVR

-64 EVTHP
+64 EVTNP
-69 PFTPQD
+69 PFTLEEA
-75 TISGQLVLN
+75 IHGQLVLN

-95 TGTATLEVG
+95 TGTATLEAG
-104 TKREKVFFYYVLES
+104 MKREKVFFYYVLES

-150 NFDAKNYYLSL
+150 NFDAKHYYLSL
-161 GVLHALKVVRLN
+161 GVLHALKVERLN
-173 GGMKSVPGFWSYVE
+173 GGRKSVPGFGSFVE
-187 NLRFQLLQVVRNQKD
+187 HLRFWLLQVVRTQKD

-208 TGALLLAD
+208 TLALLLAD

-225 EQYKQLGLL
+225 EQCKQLGLL

-251 ERLSWRSGITREKT
+251 ERLCWRSGITREKT
-265 RGLLMLFVVL
+265 RGLLVLFVVL
-275 YGFVIGWNM
+275 YGFVIGWNI

-294 FSALSKLFIKKRGS
+294 FGNLSKPFIKKRGS

-313 LLWMAIASILVWP
+313 LLWIEIASILVWP

-349 WQRAVFPRIR
+349 WQRAVLPRIR

-388 LLTALF
+388 FLTALF
-394 SLLFEMLLFPLLTVY
+394 SMLFEMLLFPLLTAY
-409 LFAVLFGFV
+409 LFAVLFGVV
-418 PLIGLLTSVGEVVLS
+418 PLIGLLTSVGEVVLNG
-433 VVSKVLTF
+433 VSQTLTF

-454 WDKWEVGL
+454 WDKWEVVL

-472 LFERRKMTMKKGV
+472 LFERRKMTMIKGV
-485 LGGLAI
+485 LGVLAI

-587 IAKHLTIRQL
+587 IAKHLTIQQL

-674 VEEAVVRAN
+674 VEEAVVQAN

-698 RTSSGEE
+698 RTSSGEA

-729 PETLARLKG
+729 PETLARLRA

-746 DQDGQIRLRLT
+746 DQDGQIRLRFT
-757 WEKLEVTTTLTK
+757 TEKLEVTTHLTK